1 MTNKEILLSN
11 LEYFEISI
19 GKRVTKK
26 QVYNSKGQI
35 PIYSANVFK
44 PFGYLTTS
52 NLNNFEHD
60 YVLWGI
66 DGNFEFNIKR
76 KGEKFGT
83 TDHCGTIKIMNS
95 NIMPEYILYQL
106 NLKKHELG
114 FDRTLRASLSNM
126 ELVTVNIPFTKNDKI
141 DIKKQ
146 QEIVLKYNV
155 INNMKNQI
163 ALQLSELENA
173 ELELD
178 EPIKMKEFLISTL
191 FDFPET
197 NSKITKDFCKDNIGT
212 IPVYGCSKSEN
223 VTLGYIKPD
232 LKKVK
237 YYQDCLT
244 WNRNGS
250 VGYFFFR
257 KGMFATNEDHR
268 TLKIKLEFSDKIY
281 PQYLKYILQNLIR
294 KLGYNFS
301 NKLGKEKIKNISI
314 QLPVTNNDELD
325 IIQQKNIANMYEKAY
340 SIKKEI
346 IDNLQTINESVV
358 SI

>member
-1 MTNKEILLSN
+1 MNKEILLSN
-11 LEYFEISI
+11 LNYFEIGI
-19 GKRVTKK
+19 GKKVTKK
-26 QVYNSKGQI
+26 QVYKSKGKI

-44 PFGYLTTS
+44 PFGYLTAS
-52 NLNNFEHD
+52 NLDDFEHD
-60 YVLWGI
+60 YILWGI
-66 DGNFEFNIKR
+66 DGNFEFSVKR
-76 KGEKFGT
+76 KKEQFGT
-83 TDHCGTIKIMNS
+83 TDHCGTIKILNS
-95 NIMPEYILYQL
+95 NILPEYLLYQL

-126 ELVTVNIPFTKNDKI
+126 ESVTVSIPFTKNNEVDVE
-141 DIKKQ
+141 KQ
-146 QEIVLKYNV
+146 QEIVLKSTVVND
-155 INNMKNQI
+155 MKNQI
-163 ALQLSELENA
+163 ELQLSELENA

-178 EPIKMKEFLISTL
+178 ESTNMKEFLISTL

-197 NSKITKDFCKDNIGT
+197 NSKITKDFCKDNVGT

-223 VTLGYIKPD
+223 ITLGYIKPNI
-232 LKKVK
+232 KKVK

-257 KGMFATNEDHR
+257 KGKFATNEDHR
-268 TLKIKLEFSDKIY
+268 ALKIKSEFIDKIS
-281 PQYLKYILQNLIR
+281 PQYLKYILQNSIR

-301 NKLGKEKIKNISI
+301 NKLGKEKIKSIPI

-325 IIQQKNIANMYEKAY
+325 IVQQQKIANMYEKAY

-346 IDNLQTINESVV
+346 VNNLQTINESMV
-358 SI
+358 SM